1 MANLGGLEGADARAE
16 HGLEPAPLG
25 GSAGDS
31 GGSTLGILVRTYA
44 ENKLAVA
51 GLAVVIAV
59 ALFCFVGPVFYH
71 SDTIASRLLEVNLR
85 PGRDRPLG
93 TDDSGRDILGRLMLG
108 GQSSLEVGIAVALVA
123 ATLGAFWGALAGFVG
138 GFLDAVMMRI
148 VDGLLAIPALF
159 FFLFLA
165 SVVRPNLALIIFVLA
180 AFSWLVPA
188 RLVRGEALSLRTR
201 EFVQAVKVAGGGRT
215 RIVFR
220 HILPNAVGTLV
231 VNATFQVA
239 DAILALALLSY
250 LGFGLPPPTATW
262 GGMLSAGITYLYDG
276 YWWQVYPAGA
286 MIVLVVMAFNAI
298 GDAVRDTVEVRL
310 QQR

>member
-1 MANLGGLEGADARAE
+1 MANLVGLEGVGAPAE
-16 HGLEPAPLG
+16 SGLDPAPLG
-25 GSAGDS
+25 GAARGS
-31 GGSTLGILVRTYA
+31 GGSTLRILSRTFS

-51 GLAVVIAV
+51 GLAVVVAV
-59 ALFCFVGPVFYH
+59 ALFCFIGPLFYH
-71 SDTIASRLLEVNLR
+71 SDTTATRLLEVNLR
-85 PGRDRPLG
+85 PGKGRPLG

-108 GQSSLEVGIAVALVA
+108 GQSSLEVGIAVALVS
-123 ATLGAFWGALAGFVG
+123 ATLGALWGALAGFVG
-138 GFLDAVMMRI
+138 GLLDAIMMRI

-165 SVVRPNLALIIFVLA
+165 SVVRPNLALIILVLS

-188 RLVRGEALSLRTR
+188 RLVRGETLSLRTR
-201 EFVQAVKVAGGGRT
+201 EYVQAVKVAGGGPS

-250 LGFGLPPPTATW
+250 LGFGLPPPAATW

-276 YWWQVYPAGA
+276 YWWQIYPAGA

-298 GDAVRDTVEVRL
+298 GDAIRDTVEVRL